1 MIDYYINLQRGV
13 YKRQYYFLLEEEKT
27 LLDYKRAY
35 LNNKI
40 HETTDKRK
48 LKKKFKKALILTLL
62 QILRDVSK

>member
-1 MIDYYINLQRGV
+1 MPWVDLIDYYINLQRGV

-35 LNNKI
+35 LNNEK

-48 LKKKFKKALILTLL
+48 FKKKN
-62 QILRDVSK
+62 